1 MSVSI
6 VVQRFRQ
13 CKLLLNEEQWVTVGD
28 GEGDKSSSCGLLAY
42 ISFGSSTTQSQVET
56 AAQTLLNL
64 PVLTTGLWGDSS
76 STQSILSLAAASASS
91 CSLVIVPQAN
101 LISKVKGK
109 TIQYHGQINKDSGEQ
124 LYDYFCSCI
133 QGQLLEAQCEE
144 RSEELPEWYI
154 KRKRFLE
161 QQQSK
166 KSHSPSIPPEDLF
179 RDNLKYSEW
188 DERGIPTKDSEGN
201 AITKSAAKKLNK
213 IYESHKKKYTKW
225 KEEEEQRNDNG
236 NASEQTTSSSMAI
249 DAPPVE
255 QWEEDL
261 DETFCHFVKGSF
273 GKRQGLE
280 FSSDM
285 GPFVHSFTV

>member
-1 MSVSI
+1 M
-6 VVQRFRQ
+6 
-13 CKLLLNEEQWVTVGD
+13 TVGD
-28 GEGDKSSSCGLLAY
+28 DENSTSCGLLAY

-76 STQSILSLAAASASS
+76 SIQSILSLAATSVSS

-109 TIQYHGQINKDSGEQ
+109 TIQYHGQIDKDSGEK
-124 LYDYFCSCI
+124 LYDYFCSHV
-133 QGQLLEAQCEE
+133 QGILIEAQCEA

-166 KSHSPSIPPEDLF
+166 KSHSPCTPPEEMF
-179 RDNLKYSEW
+179 RDDFLKYNEW
-188 DERGIPTKDSEGN
+188 DDRGIPTKDSEGN
-201 AITKSAAKKLNK
+201 ALTKSGLKKLTK
-213 IYESHKKKYTKW
+213 IYEAHKKKHNKW
-225 KEEEEQRNDNG
+225 KEDEQRKCEDIS
-236 NASEQTTSSSMAI
+236 ASEQTTSSSMVTET
-249 DAPPVE
+249 PPAE
-255 QWEEDL
+255 QWDGSL

-285 GPFVHSFTV
+285 GPFVHSFNV

>member
-13 CKLLLNEEQWVTVGD
+13 CKLLLNEEQWVTVGEED
-28 GEGDKSSSCGLLAY
+28 NNSSSCGLLAY
-42 ISFGSSTTQSQVET
+42 ISFGSSTTQSQVEA

-76 STQSILSLAAASASS
+76 STQSILSLATASTSS

-109 TIQYHGQINKDSGEQ
+109 TIQYHGQIDKDSGEQ

-133 QGQLLEAQCEE
+133 QGLLLEAQCEA

-166 KSHSPSIPPEDLF
+166 KSHSPSTPPEDIF
-179 RDNLKYSEW
+179 RDDLKYSEW
-188 DERGIPTKDSEGN
+188 DERGIPTTDSEGN
-201 AITKSAAKKLNK
+201 ALTKSAMKKLNK
-213 IYESHKKKYTKW
+213 MYESHKKKYFKW
-225 KEEEEQRNDNG
+225 KEDEQQRCDNG
-236 NASEQTTSSSMAI
+236 NASEQTTSSMAT

-255 QWEEDL
+255 QWDGCL

>member
-13 CKLLLNEEQWVTVGD
+13 CKLLLNEEQWVTIGD
-28 GEGDKSSSCGLLAY
+28 GNDSSSCGLLAY
-42 ISFGSSTTQSQVET
+42 ISFGSSTTRTQVDT

-76 STQSILSLAAASASS
+76 STQSILSLATAPASS

-109 TIQYHGQINKDSGEQ
+109 SIQYHGQIDRSSGEQ
-124 LYDYFCSCI
+124 FYNYFCSCI
-133 QGQLLEAQCEE
+133 QGILLEAQCEA

-154 KRKRFLE
+154 KRKKFLE
-161 QQQSK
+161 QQQSSK
-166 KSHSPSIPPEDLF
+166 KSHSPSTPPEDMF
-179 RDNLKYSEW
+179 RDDLKYSEFN
-188 DERGIPTKDSEGN
+188 EIGIPTKDSEGN
-201 AITKSAAKKLNK
+201 ALTKSAIKKLNK
-213 IYESHKKKYTKW
+213 MYESHKKKYNKW
-225 KEEEEQRNDNG
+225 KEEEQQRCDNG
-236 NASEQTTSSSMAI
+236 TASEQNSSSSMAS

-255 QWEEDL
+255 QWDGCL
-261 DETFCHFVKGSF
+261 DEAFCHFVKGSF

-285 GPFVHSFTV
+285 GPFVHSFHV

>member
-1 MSVSI
+1 MSVAI
-6 VVQRFRQ
+6 VVQRYRK
-13 CKLLLNEEQWVTVGD
+13 CKLLINEEQWVTVGD
-28 GEGDKSSSCGLLAY
+28 GENSTSCGLLAY
-42 ISFGSSTTQSQVET
+42 ISFGSSTTQTQVET

-76 STQSILSLAAASASS
+76 STQSILSLATTASTSS

-109 TIQYHGQINKDSGEQ
+109 TIQYHGQIDKVSGEQ
-124 LYDYFCSCI
+124 LYDYFCSHV
-133 QGQLLEAQCEE
+133 QGMLLEAQCEA

-161 QQQSK
+161 QQQSSK
-166 KSHSPSIPPEDLF
+166 KCHSPSTPPEEIF
-179 RDNLKYSEW
+179 RDDLKYSEW
-188 DERGIPTKDSEGN
+188 DNRGVPTTDSEGN
-201 AITKSAAKKLNK
+201 ALTKSGLKKLTK
-213 IYESHKKKYTKW
+213 IYEAHKKKHIKW
-225 KEEEEQRNDNG
+225 KEEEQRKCDDVSG
-236 NASEQTTSSSMAI
+236 LEQTNSSSMVTG
-249 DAPPVE
+249 APPTE
-255 QWEEDL
+255 QWDGSL

-285 GPFVHSFTV
+285 GPFVHSFNV